1 MLPEPLGIDEL
12 TAAKENK
19 GKYAFIIVDY
29 KKSLIYYIVEN
40 FLLIIFLIIA
50 HHNIQLKQ
58 IKHNNICVYN

>member
-19 GKYAFIIVDY
+19 GKYAFIIQQ
-29 KKSLIYYIVEN
+29 KTLLI
-40 FLLIIFLIIA
+40 LLIIFLIIA